1 MISVLFFI
9 AKLINLYVWVI
20 IIQAILSWLI
30 AFGVVNTRNRLVYSV
45 GNALFV
51 LTEPLMRRIRRVV
64 PVYGGMDFSPLVAI
78 LGLYFLQEVVGLD
91 WLLKAAH
98 NA

>member
-45 GNALFV
+45 GNALYV

-78 LGLYFLQEVVGLD
+78 IGLYFLQEVVILD
-91 WLLKAAH
+91 WLFRAVH

>member
-30 AFGVVNTRNRLVYSV
+30 AFGVINTRNRFVYAV
-45 GNALFV
+45 GKALYA
-51 LTEPLMRRIRRVV
+51 LTEPLLRRIRRIL
-64 PVYGGMDFSPLVAI
+64 PVYGGIDFSPLVAI
-78 LGLYFLQEVVGLD
+78 IGLYFVQRVVILD
-91 WLLKAAH
+91 WLLRAVH